1 MNSVYISQHTVW
13 ILKHSPVSSLTH
25 LLNIP
30 NICEY
35 SYVPTCRW
43 IFTCM
48 HTTHTHTQ
56 THKLFNFR
64 NMALVVLIMQP
75 IDHHLNPLAYTS
87 SLPSMS
93 YFTSSPDQPSEHFC
107 LLNSP
112 IHIHTHIPSIINGFS
127 WSMKSLTLVHIPI
140 IVTTCFHYYLVSKMN
155 IRLKS

>member
-1 MNSVYISQHTVW
+1 MHSMDSQTLPSLLSHTFAE
-13 ILKHSPVSSLTH
+13 LPQ
-25 LLNIP
+25 
-30 NICEY
+30 Y
-35 SYVPTCRW
+35 MW
-43 IFTCM
+43 IFICPHADGYSHVCTP
-48 HTTHTHTQ
+48 H

-75 IDHHLNPLAYTS
+75 IDHHLNPLAFTS
-87 SLPSMS
+87 SLPSTS

-140 IVTTCFHYYLVSKMN
+140 IVTVTTSVS
-155 IRLKS
+155 IITL

>member
-1 MNSVYISQHTVW
+1 MHSMDSQTLPSLLSHTFAE
-13 ILKHSPVSSLTH
+13 LPQ
-25 LLNIP
+25 
-30 NICEY
+30 Y
-35 SYVPTCRW
+35 MW
-43 IFTCM
+43 IFICPHADGYSHVCTP
-48 HTTHTHTQ
+48 H

-75 IDHHLNPLAYTS
+75 IDHHLNPLAFTS

-140 IVTTCFHYYLVSKMN
+140 IVTVTTSVS
-155 IRLKS
+155 IITL

>member
-1 MNSVYISQHTVW
+1 MDSQTLPSLLSHTFAE
-13 ILKHSPVSSLTH
+13 LPQ
-25 LLNIP
+25 
-30 NICEY
+30 Y
-35 SYVPTCRW
+35 MW
-43 IFTCM
+43 IFICPHM
-48 HTTHTHTQ
+48 QMDIHMCAHHTHTHTH

-75 IDHHLNPLAYTS
+75 IDHHLNPLAFTS

-140 IVTTCFHYYLVSKMN
+140 IVTVTTSVS
-155 IRLKS
+155 IITL